1 MEPVF
6 MKFYSKVEPVHLY
19 GSGEAIRQPYSELP
33 LQPLQNARK
42 EEEQVRGAKY

>member
-1 MEPVF
+1 

-19 GSGEAIRQPYSELP
+19 CAGEQAKPGYPELP

-42 EEEQVRGAKY
+42 EDDHVMTKDTRIKLG